1 MLANPLIQI
10 HNVGEISEA
19 DTMVVTYICSTCGS
33 DDVTRDALVEWSVAE
48 QQWTLRT
55 EFDHADC
62 QRCDGETS
70 LIEVELNPPQRIV
83 ITHSITTH
91 E

>member
-1 MLANPLIQI
+1 MI
-10 HNVGEISEA
+10 
-19 DTMVVTYICSTCGS
+19 VTYICSTCGS
-33 DDVTRDALVEWSVAE
+33 DDVSRDALAEWSVPE
-48 QQWTLRT
+48 QKWELKT
-55 EFDHADC
+55 EFDNANC
-62 QRCDGETS
+62 ERCGGETR